1 MRLTTR
7 RDLITRA
14 IATGTAF
21 GSASVPVIAHANG
34 AGSPIDDLSH
44 VDPDLRAIFK
54 AIKKVPS
61 RPFDLAAERRASL
74 QTPKF
79 KDEPPVTETLVTVG
93 GGAPDV
99 RVYLINGK
107 RDAAPKPA
115 VLYLHGGGFVGGSA
129 KTNVT
134 ALQTLAK
141 RLNVVIASVD
151 YRLAPETRFP
161 GALNDNYA
169 ALNWLYRNAVDI
181 GVDAQRIA
189 IMGESAGGG
198 HAAMLAISVR
208 DRGEIPLK
216 LQMLIYPM
224 LDDRTGSSQ
233 QVPSMQGEVIW
244 TPKQNVFGWQSL
256 LGIKPGGKAAPYG
269 SVPSRIDDLK
279 GLAPAFIA
287 VGTLDLFMNEDVEY
301 AQRLANAGVATE
313 LYVVPGAFH
322 GFELAAP
329 KSKIA
334 SIFTSV
340 KEAALCR
347 ALQIPIP
354 PK

>member
-1 MRLTTR
+1 MQLTTR
-7 RDLITRA
+7 RDLIA
-14 IATGTAF
+14 HAVATVTAF
-21 GSASVPVIAHANG
+21 GTASVPIRAHATG
-34 AGSPIDDLSH
+34 AGMSVDGPSY
-44 VDPDLRAIFK
+44 VDPELRAFFNYT
-54 AIKKVPS
+54 KKVPS
-61 RPFDLAAERRASL
+61 KPFDLAAERRASSYA
-74 QTPKF
+74 PKF
-79 KDEPPVTETLVTVG
+79 KDAPPVIEKLVEVG

-99 RVYLINGK
+99 RVYIINGNTETE
-107 RDAAPKPA
+107 PKPA
-115 VLYLHGGGFVGGSA
+115 ILHLHGGGYIGGSA
-129 KTNVT
+129 RGSIF
-134 ALQTLAK
+134 ALQLLAR
-141 RLNVVIASVD
+141 RLNVVIASVE

-169 ALNWLYRNAVDI
+169 ALNWLYRNAPTV
-181 GVDAQRIA
+181 GADAQRIA

-198 HAAMLAISVR
+198 HAAMLAIAVR

-224 LDDRTGSSQ
+224 LDDRTGSSR
-233 QVPSMQGEVIW
+233 QVPSMQGEIIW

-256 LGIKPGGKAAPYG
+256 LGMEPGGKAAPYG
-269 SVPSRIDDLK
+269 SVPARIDDLK

-287 VGTLDLFMNEDVEY
+287 VGTLDLFMNEDIEY
-301 AQRLANAGVATE
+301 ARRLANANVATE

-347 ALQIPIP
+347 ALQIPLP